1 MFMRASWDSYKYTNR
16 WIVMEGSSESGWQRS
31 DSSRG
36 LNSSFL
42 DRNPRILRAS
52 TVRFS
57 GDSTSHDSGYV
68 SVRKGRERF
77 PWPRINNY
85 RTQVAGTE
93 DVGTARGPV
102 VRTVEC
108 NDVSLRQWLD
118 NPERTVDALE
128 CLHIFSQIVDIVNLA
143 HSQGIVVHNVRPSC
157 FIMSSFNRVS
167 FIESASCSDSGSD
180 SQEYGSNSQTAEFKG
195 SSSPLLH
202 DSHSHQH
209 SGNQLGVL
217 DSRLAM
223 NPAYVAS
230 QINSET
236 SCLQSCSGQAVHASE
251 ATGNER
257 TEDKKHSFPMKQIL
271 LMESNWYSTPEEVSG
286 PTSCASD
293 IYQLGVLLFELFCT
307 FGSLEEKSTTMASL
321 RHRVLPPQLLLK
333 WPKEASFCL
342 WLLHPEPSSRPKMSE
357 LLQSEFL
364 NEPRN
369 DIEER
374 EAAIELREKIEE
386 QELLLEFLLILQ
398 QRKQDVADSLNETIS
413 FISSDIEEVTKLQT
427 ALRIKGGSSLELGK
441 NSASG
446 PHSMNITDDDD
457 SGCSASRKRIRQ
469 GLDITNQDVSDDHAD
484 EHQKLE
490 MPAGHQES
498 ILSQSSRLMKNFRKL
513 ESAYF
518 LTRRRAVKLACRPLP
533 RHSHISS
540 DGRGSIVA
548 TERSSIS
555 NPSSKEWNN
564 EHKQSGWINTFLEGL
579 CKYLAFSKLKVK
591 ADLKQGDLLNSSNLV
606 CSLSFDR
613 DGEFFA
619 TAGVNKK
626 IKVFEYNSILNE
638 ERDIHYPVVEIASR
652 SKLSSICWNGY
663 IKSQIASSN
672 FEGVVQVWDV
682 TRSQAF
688 MEMREHERRVWS
700 VDFSVADPTMLAS
713 GSDDGS
719 VKLWNINQAILFL
732 HLVDVSFETKRTK
745 ASSYHCLWIK
755 FWMCNKLFFLHG
767 LLLQGVSV
775 GTIKTKAN
783 VCCVQFPTDS
793 GRTLAFGSADHRI
806 YYYDLRN
813 SKMPLCT
820 IVGHN
825 KTVSYVKFIDSTTLV
840 SASTDNTLKLWDLS
854 MCTSRVLDCPL
865 QSFTGHLNVKNFVG
879 LSVSEGYIATGS
891 ETNEVFVYHKAF
903 PMPALSYKFNST
915 DPFSGDEVDDAAQF
929 ISSVCWRGQS
939 STLVAAN
946 SMGNIK
952 LLEMA

>member
-1 MFMRASWDSYKYTNR
+1 MCVPRDSCEYTNW

-36 LNSSFL
+36 LNTSFL
-42 DRNPRILRAS
+42 NRNPRIRRAN
-52 TVRFS
+52 TVRSS
-57 GDSTSHDSGYV
+57 GDNTSNDSGYI
-68 SVRKGRERF
+68 SVRKSRERTL
-77 PWPRINNY
+77 WPHISNH
-85 RTQVAGTE
+85 RTQIAGPDDGGGAGE
-93 DVGTARGPV
+93 PV
-102 VRTVEC
+102 IRAVEC
-108 NDVSLRQWLD
+108 NDISLRQWLD

-128 CLHIFSQIVDIVNLA
+128 CLHIFSQVVDIVNLA

-180 SQEYGSNSQTAEFKG
+180 SQEYEFKG
-195 SSSPLLH
+195 SSSPLPH
-202 DSHSHQH
+202 DSHSQQH
-209 SGNQLGVL
+209 SQLAGVPG
-217 DSRLAM
+217 DGT
-223 NPAYVAS
+223 S
-230 QINSET
+230 QINSEM
-236 SCLQSCSGQAVHASE
+236 SCLQSSE
-251 ATGNER
+251 ANAIER
-257 TEDKKHSFPMKQIL
+257 TGDKKQSFPMKQIL
-271 LMESNWYSTPEEVSG
+271 LMESNWYTSPEEASG
-286 PTSCASD
+286 GPATCASD

-307 FGSLEEKSTTMASL
+307 FGSLEEKSAIMANL

-398 QRKQDVADSLNETIS
+398 QRKQDAADNLNETIS
-413 FISSDIEEVTKLQT
+413 FISSDIEEVTKLLT
-427 ALRIKGGSSLELGK
+427 ALRMKRGTSVESGKTSALG
-441 NSASG
+441 
-446 PHSMNITDDDD
+446 PQPMNITDDDD
-457 SGCSASRKRIRQ
+457 SCSSGSRKRIKQ
-469 GLDITNQDVSDDHAD
+469 GLDMTNADESNDRAD
-484 EHQKLE
+484 EHQ
-490 MPAGHQES
+490 GS
-498 ILSQSSRLMKNFRKL
+498 ILSKNSRLMKNFRKL

-518 LTRRRAVKLACRPLP
+518 LTRHRAMKPASWLLA
-533 RHSHISS
+533 RHSQISS
-540 DGRGSIVA
+540 DGRGSIAA

-555 NPSSKEWNN
+555 NPSSRDRNN
-564 EHKQSGWINTFLEGL
+564 EQKPNRWINTFLEGL
-579 CKYLAFSKLKVK
+579 CKYLSFSKLNVK
-591 ADLKQGDLLNSSNLV
+591 ADLRQGDLLNSSNLV

-626 IKVFEYNSILNE
+626 IKVFDYNSVLNE
-638 ERDIHYPVVEIASR
+638 DRDIHYPVVEMASR

-682 TRSQAF
+682 TRSETF

-700 VDFSVADPTMLAS
+700 IDFSVADPTMLAS

-719 VKLWNINQAILFL
+719 VKLWNINQ
-732 HLVDVSFETKRTK
+732 
-745 ASSYHCLWIK
+745 
-755 FWMCNKLFFLHG
+755 
-767 LLLQGVSV
+767 GVSV
-775 GTIKTKAN
+775 GTLKTKAN

-793 GRTLAFGSADHRI
+793 ARTLAFGSADHRI

-813 SKMPLCT
+813 SKVPLCT
-820 IVGHN
+820 LVGHN
-825 KTVSYVKFIDSTTLV
+825 RTVSYVKFIDSTTLV
-840 SASTDNTLKLWDLS
+840 SSSTDNTLKLWDLS
-854 MCTSRVLDCPL
+854 MCTSRVLDSPL

-879 LSVSEGYIATGS
+879 LSVSDGYIATGS

-903 PMPALSYKFNST
+903 PMPALSFKFNNI
-915 DPFSGDEVDDAAQF
+915 DPLSGDEVDDAQQF

-939 STLVAAN
+939 PTLVAAN

-952 LLEMA
+952 LMEMA